1 MLPYALAISNHAT
14 ARERLA
20 FLAPLMMAA
29 NLEWCSVTRG
39 TVGSKASLH
48 ICVKIPIR
56 GHMGQLPVPVLQYP

>member
-39 TVGSKASLH
+39 TVG
-48 ICVKIPIR
+48 
-56 GHMGQLPVPVLQYP
+56 